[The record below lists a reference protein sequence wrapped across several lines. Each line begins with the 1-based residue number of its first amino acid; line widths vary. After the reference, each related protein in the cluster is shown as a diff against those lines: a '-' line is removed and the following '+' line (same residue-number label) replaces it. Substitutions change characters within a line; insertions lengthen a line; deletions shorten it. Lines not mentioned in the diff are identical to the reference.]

1 MRRTSCFLL
10 LLFFVINATA
20 QKIEKFYDF
29 AWKPSQPVA
38 ARFYVLI
45 EKVDSVWQRKD
56 YFIKERSL
64 QMKGSYLDSAC
75 KIAHGSF
82 KYYHANGKLQYEGD
96 CVHGKKE
103 GLWLSYHANGLMSDS
118 TVYAN
123 DKPIGTSLA
132 WHSNGY
138 ISDSAVYN
146 QDGSGIKVSWFDNG
160 VPASAGR
167 YAAGYK
173 QNGKWQYFHKNG
185 QKSAVEVYSNGVLI
199 NKEYF
204 SEDGASIRDTTNKDR
219 QASFKGGKDA
229 WQQFILKQLYF
240 PDQYKIVN
248 ADKIVVVVDAV
259 IDEDGKLTDVE
270 VAVPF
275 HPDFDRIAVNALKKS
290 PKWTPAILHNR
301 RVKYKIRQ
309 AVFFAQ
315 ESN

>member
-1 MRRTSCFLL
+1 MSCFLL
-10 LLFFVINATA
+10 LLFVAINVVG

-29 AWKPSQPVA
+29 AWKPSEPVY
-38 ARFYVLI
+38 ARFYVAI
-45 EKVDSVWQRKD
+45 EKKDSLWQRED

-82 KYYHANGKLQYEGD
+82 KYYYANRSLQYIGN
-96 CVHGKKE
+96 CIQNKKE
-103 GLWLSYHANGLMSDS
+103 GLWLSYHANGIMSDS

-123 DKPIGTSLA
+123 DNPTGTSLG

-138 ISDSAVYN
+138 PSDSAVYN
-146 QDGSGIKVSWFDNG
+146 ADGSGVKVTWFDNG

-185 QKSAVEVYSNGVLI
+185 RTSANEVYNNGVLI

-204 SEDGASIRDTTNKDR
+204 NEEGVRIADTTNKDR
-219 QASFKGGKDA
+219 EASFNGGKDA
-229 WQQFILKQLYF
+229 WQKFILKQLYF

-259 IDEDGKLTDVE
+259 IDEDGKVTDVN

-290 PKWTPAILHNR
+290 PKWTPAMSHNR
-301 RVKYKIRQ
+301 RVQYKIRQ
-309 AVFFAQ
+309 AVYFAQ
-315 ESN
+315 ESD